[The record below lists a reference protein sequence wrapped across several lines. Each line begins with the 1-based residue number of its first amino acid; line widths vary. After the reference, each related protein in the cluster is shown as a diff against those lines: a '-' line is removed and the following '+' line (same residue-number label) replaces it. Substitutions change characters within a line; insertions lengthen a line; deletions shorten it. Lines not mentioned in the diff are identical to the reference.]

1 MIFIDEFSSGDLS
14 SNNLYPSIIEVNQS
28 NNSFFN
34 EISIAGRVYNDL
46 GDDDTLDTRDFFTF
60 IVPENK
66 ELKSIK
72 LDKYDNSSYGEN
84 TGGGGWIGVA
94 EGQYIYNLNDPTAL
108 IGGHLIGVADG
119 ATAGEHILD
128 ELEQEFQFHGMVV
141 PALAPGQISGGKFAF
156 WFQEG
161 NFNSPN
167 EAYVDYTLTF
177 KFGSVSGQD
186 RLVGTK
192 QADQFTFDH
201 LESFGRKTADKIIG
215 FNASHGDTIGVSATA
230 CPSLLGAEEITFAKA
245 HSAKEVRRLSR
256 QDIDFV
262 YFQDRGRLFFN
273 GNGSE
278 KGWGEPDEGGLL
290 AILKGKPE
298 LSADD
303 FTLLA

>member
-1 MIFIDEFSSGDLS
+1 MILIDEFSQGDLS
-14 SNNLYPSIIEVNQS
+14 SNNLYPSIIEVSQR
-28 NNSFFN
+28 NNSLFN
-34 EISIAGRVYNDL
+34 EISIVGRVYNDL

-94 EGQYIYNLNDPTAL
+94 EGQYISNLNDPTVL

-119 ATAGEHILD
+119 ATAGDHILD
-128 ELEQEFQFHGMVV
+128 ELEQEFQFHGTVV

-177 KFGSVSGQD
+177 KFGSVSGRD

-192 QADQFTFDH
+192 NADQFTFDH
-201 LESFGRKTADKIIG
+201 FESFGRKTADKIIG
-215 FNASHGDTIGVSATA
+215 FNASHGDTIGVSAEA
-230 CPSLLGAEEITFAKA
+230 FPSLQGTDEITFA
-245 HSAKEVRRLSR
+245 SASTKQELKQLKRG
-256 QDIDFV
+256 DYDFV
-262 YFQDRGRLFFN
+262 YLQSHGRLFFN
-273 GNGSE
+273 GNGEE
-278 KGWGEPDEGGLL
+278 KGWGAPDEGGLF
-290 AILKGKPE
+290 AILKGQPE
-298 LSADD
+298 LSVED